1 MRWNGVAVGCSGG
14 LGWTEL
20 IVGSDTAETLR
31 VWIKGQGN
39 KVGVSVGV

>member
-1 MRWNGVAVGCSGG
+1 MRWNGAAVCSGG

-20 IVGSDTAETLR
+20 VVGNDTAETPR

-39 KVGVSVGV
+39 KVDVSVGV